1 MVANGQRRHVDGY
14 AGGRGSSP
22 TRRTRGA
29 GVKMNGSKRCRR
41 STFLLLLLRL
51 RIDRRR
57 ENKIV
62 RDE

>member
-1 MVANGQRRHVDGY
+1 MANGQRRHVDGY

-41 STFLLLLLRL
+41 STFLLLLFRL